1 MITAT
6 IKETKKVKG
15 VITEKRTIICYHS
28 IDKARSELRP
38 IGKDMAVCRKLG
50 KIPTR
55 EVVAVSY
62 DTKSEKSLLLE
73 LKVITSIE
81 NEEA

>member
-6 IKETKKVKG
+6 IREAKKVRG
-15 VITEKRTIICYHS
+15 IATEKKSIVCYHS

-38 IGKDMAVCRKLG
+38 IAKDMAVCRKTG
-50 KIPTR
+50 KQPSR

-81 NEEA
+81 NEEE

>member
-6 IKETKKVKG
+6 IKETKKVNK
-15 VITEKRTIICYHS
+15 VLTEERNIVCYHS

-38 IGKDMAVCRKLG
+38 IAKEMSVCQKLG
-50 KIPTR
+50 KKPAK

-62 DTKSEKSLLLE
+62 DTKSEKALLLE
-73 LKVITSIE
+73 LRVITSIE
-81 NEEA
+81 NEEE